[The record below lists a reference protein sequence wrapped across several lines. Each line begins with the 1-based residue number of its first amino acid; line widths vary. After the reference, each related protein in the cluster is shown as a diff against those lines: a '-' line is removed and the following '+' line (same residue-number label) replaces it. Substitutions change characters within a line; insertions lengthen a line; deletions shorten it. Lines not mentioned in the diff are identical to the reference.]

1 MLLLLCILLI
11 LLLFIFLIRT
21 KYKKKA
27 VKLEEQ
33 QIQGT
38 MCKNMYK
45 QNLISAGEYATIEV
59 GFRNANA
66 SNDPVRRILID
77 MYWKNAYK
85 FTKNKE
91 NLKSVLPKV
100 KEVVKKIRDNP
111 SYDLTD
117 DYLQMIKEVYGMKN
131 ITRILKTDRLY
142 MEAWNTWKKMYEKDS
157 IYLG

>member
-1 MLLLLCILLI
+1 
-11 LLLFIFLIRT
+11 
-21 KYKKKA
+21 
-27 VKLEEQ
+27 
-33 QIQGT
+33 

-59 GFRNANA
+59 GFRNASE
-66 SNDPVRRILID
+66 SNDPIRRILID

-85 FTKNKE
+85 FTRNEE
-91 NLKSVLPKV
+91 NLKSVVPKV
-100 KEVVKKIRDNP
+100 KEVVKKIRHNP

-142 MEAWNTWKKMYEKDS
+142 MEAWNTWEKMYEKR
-157 IYLG
+157 